1 MGALLG
7 HQNGVLKLKFA
18 LDLEEWVELPGK
30 VAQRPLD
37 KPHEGVEESMF

>member
-18 LDLEEWVELPGK
+18 LDLEEWVELPGNVPGK
-30 VAQRPLD
+30 VKNRAD
-37 KPHEGVEESMF
+37 IIHF